1 MNLAHITVNKIMEM
15 FLIMVIGAVT
25 FKTGIADNGTSKRMS
40 SILLN
45 VITPCMIIV
54 SYQMEFDRDLLIGL
68 ILTLGLSVASIFLS
82 ILFSRLLIRSK
93 ENSDMAVEK
102 FSIIYSNCGF
112 IGIPIING
120 LLGAKG
126 IFFMTAYITAF
137 NIMIWSHGILLMKGK
152 TGNFKSTLKS
162 FINSSTV
169 AIVIGILFF
178 ITGLHLPEVVG
189 NPLSMIGAMNT
200 PVAMLIS
207 GMNLAESELLSCL
220 KSPRTYMISAAK
232 LLAIPLITLVLLM
245 AVRVDYAIAVTILVA
260 SACPS
265 GATGAMFALQY
276 NKNSQYASKLLAV
289 TTVLSLVT
297 IPAVMMVGGMI
308 F

>member
-1 MNLAHITVNKIMEM
+1 MNLAHITINKIMEM

-54 SYQMEFDRDLLIGL
+54 SYQMEFDGDLLIGL

-82 ILFSRLLIRSK
+82 ILLSRLLIRSK
-93 ENSDMAVEK
+93 ENPDMAVEK
-102 FSIIYSNCGF
+102 FSMIYSNCGF

-126 IFFMTAYITAF
+126 VFFMTAYITAF

-152 TGNFKSTLKS
+152 TGSLMTTLKS

-178 ITGLHLPEVVG
+178 VTGLHLPEV

-207 GMNLAESELLSCL
+207 GMNLAESGLLSCL
-220 KSPRTYMISAAK
+220 KSPRTYVISAAK

-245 AVRVDYAIAVTILVA
+245 AVRVDSAIAVTILVA

-265 GATGAMFALQY
+265 GATGTMFALQY

-297 IPAVMMVGGMI
+297 IPAVMLVGGMV

>member
-1 MNLAHITVNKIMEM
+1 M
-15 FLIMVIGAVT
+15 FIIMVIGAVT

-54 SYQMEFDRDLLIGL
+54 SYQMEFDRELLIGL
-68 ILTLGLSVASIFLS
+68 IVTLGLSVASIFLS
-82 ILFSRLLIRSK
+82 ILLSRFLIRSK
-93 ENSDMAVEK
+93 ENPDMAVEK
-102 FSIIYSNCGF
+102 FSMIYSNCGF

-126 IFFMTAYITAF
+126 VFFMTAYITAF

-152 TGNFKSTLKS
+152 TGNLISTVKS

-169 AIVIGILFF
+169 AIVVGILFF
-178 ITGLHLPEVVG
+178 VTGFHLPEVVG

-220 KSPRTYMISAAK
+220 KSPRTYMVSAAK
-232 LLAIPLITLVLLM
+232 LLVIPLITLVLLM
-245 AVRVDYAIAVTILVA
+245 AVKVDYAIAVTILVA

-289 TTVLSLVT
+289 TTVLSLIT
-297 IPAVMMVGGMI
+297 IPAVMLVGGMV